1 MNAEIKTHFEAY
13 INDVD
18 FDVEAEYLPNFA
30 KKAPAFRHRDES
42 ARQTWRL
49 MKTLL

>member
-18 FDVEAEYLPNFA
+18 FDVEAEYLPISSRKPLPLGMRMNRRV
-30 KKAPAFRHRDES
+30 RHNG
-42 ARQTWRL
+42 L
-49 MKTLL
+49 

>member
-18 FDVEAEYLPNFA
+18 FDVEAEYLLIL
-30 KKAPAFRHRDES
+30 KIMRELES
-42 ARQTWRL
+42 SPERIH
-49 MKTLL
+49 